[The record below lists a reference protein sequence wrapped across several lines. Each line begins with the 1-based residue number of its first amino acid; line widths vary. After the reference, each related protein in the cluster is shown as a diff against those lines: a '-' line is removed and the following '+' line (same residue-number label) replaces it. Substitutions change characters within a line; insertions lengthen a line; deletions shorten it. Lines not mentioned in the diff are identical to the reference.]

1 VTISRQARSRVFDA
15 TLALGLGLL
24 GLVEIWAPLASATGS
39 GSQVSSSVGVVVSSA
54 ALSQRRRWPLGSL
67 GVLLGMWVV
76 LGVVA
81 PPLVL
86 FYGTLV
92 PLVIASYSV
101 ARYASRNRAWIGLA
115 ALAAVLVAIDLTV
128 VELQSP
134 GEIVFHWTVVTGAW
148 VVGAVA
154 HNRESRAV
162 EAEHRARAAEEDA
175 REAARRERER
185 IARELHDVIAHSVTT
200 MVVQAGAAEQALDDP
215 GEVAAALGAIRYTG
229 TEALRE
235 LRRMLDVLRLVDEDP
250 SLVPQPGL
258 SSLPTLLDQARSAG
272 LTVRLDEVGLR
283 RPLPAGLDLTAYRII
298 QESLTNIR
306 RHSGARTADVSLTWG
321 ADALEIE
328 VGDDGHGASDGA
340 VGHGIAGMQE
350 RAALYGGQVRTA
362 STAGAG
368 FTVNALLPMAAS

>member
-1 VTISRQARSRVFDA
+1 MTISRQARSRVFDA

-24 GLVEIWAPLASATGS
+24 GLVEIWAPLGSATGS

-54 ALSQRRRWPLGSL
+54 ALSQRRRWPFGSL
-67 GVLLGMWVV
+67 GVLLGIWVV

-86 FYGTLV
+86 FYGTVV
-92 PLVIASYSV
+92 PLVIMSYSV
-101 ARYASRNRAWIGLA
+101 ARYASRNRARIGLA
-115 ALAAVLVAIDLTV
+115 ALVAVLVAVDLTV

-134 GEIVFHWTVVTGAW
+134 GEIVFHWTVVIGAW

-154 HNRESRAV
+154 HSRESRAV
-162 EAEHRARAAEEDA
+162 EAEHRARAAEGGA
-175 REAARRERER
+175 REAARREWER

-200 MVVQAGAAEQALDDP
+200 MVVQAGAAEQALDDQR
-215 GEVAAALGAIRYTG
+215 EVAAALGAIRSTG

-272 LTVRLDEVGLR
+272 LSVRLDEVGLP

-306 RHSGARTADVSLTWG
+306 RHSGASTADVSLTWG

-350 RAALYGGQVRTA
+350 RAALYGGRVRTA
-362 STAGAG
+362 STPGAG
-368 FTVNALLPMAAS
+368 FTVHALLPMAAS

>member
-1 VTISRQARSRVFDA
+1 VIAGI
-15 TLALGLGLL
+15 L
-24 GLVEIWAPLASATGS
+24 
-39 GSQVSSSVGVVVSSA
+39 
-54 ALSQRRRWPLGSL
+54 
-67 GVLLGMWVV
+67 VV
-76 LGVVA
+76 LGAVA
-81 PPLVL
+81 PPQVL

-92 PLVIASYSV
+92 PLVITSYSV
-101 ARYASRNRAWIGLA
+101 ARYGSREHARIGLGLMA
-115 ALAAVLVAIDLTV
+115 ALLLAVDLTV
-128 VELQSP
+128 AELRSP
-134 GEIVFHWTVVTGAW
+134 GEIAFHWTVVIGAW

-175 REAARRERER
+175 REAARMERER

-200 MVVQAGAAEQALDDP
+200 MVVQAGAAEQALDDRD
-215 GEVAAALGAIRYTG
+215 EVEAALGAIRSTG

-235 LRRMLDVLRLVDEDP
+235 LRRMLDVLRLADQDA
-250 SLVPQPGL
+250 SLMPQPGL
-258 SSLPTLLDQARSAG
+258 ASLPTLLDQARVSG
-272 LTVRLDEVGLR
+272 LTVNLEEFGQP

-306 RHSGARTADVSLTWG
+306 RHSGARTAEVSLTWG

-328 VGDDGHGASDGA
+328 VGDDGRGAPDSD

-350 RAALYGGQVRTA
+350 RAALYGGRVRTV

-368 FTVNALLPMAAS
+368 FTVHALLPTVAA

>member
-1 VTISRQARSRVFDA
+1 MTISRQTRSRVFDA
-15 TLALGLGLL
+15 ALALGLGLL
-24 GLVEIWAPLASATGS
+24 ALVEIWAPLASATGS

-67 GVLLGMWVV
+67 CVFLGVWVV

-92 PLVIASYSV
+92 PLVIVSYSV
-101 ARYASRNRAWIGLA
+101 ARYGSRDRARIGLA
-115 ALAAVLVAIDLTV
+115 AVAALLVAVDLTV

-134 GEIVFHWTVVTGAW
+134 GEIVFHWTVVVGAW

-154 HNRESRAV
+154 HSRESRAV
-162 EAEHRARAAEEDA
+162 EAEDRARAAEEAA
-175 REAARRERER
+175 RESALRERER

-200 MVVQAGAAEQALDDP
+200 MVVQAGAAEQALDDTD
-215 GEVAAALGAIRYTG
+215 EVAAALGAIRSTG

-235 LRRMLDVLRLVDEDP
+235 LRRMLDVLRLADEDA

-258 SSLPTLLDQARSAG
+258 SSLPTLLDQARASG
-272 LTVRLDEVGLR
+272 LTVHLDEVGQP

-306 RHSGARTADVSLTWG
+306 RHSGASKADVALTWM

-328 VGDDGHGASDGA
+328 VGDDGRGSLDS
-340 VGHGIAGMQE
+340 VLGHGLAGMRE
-350 RAALYGGQVRTA
+350 RAALYGGQVRTV
-362 STAGAG
+362 SSPGAG
-368 FTVNALLPMAAS
+368 FTVQARLPVGAS

>member
-1 VTISRQARSRVFDA
+1 MTISRQGRGRVFDA

-24 GLVEIWAPLASATGS
+24 GLVEIWAPFASATGS

-67 GVLLGMWVV
+67 CVFLGIWVV

-92 PLVIASYSV
+92 PLVITSYSV
-101 ARYASRNRAWIGLA
+101 ARYASRNRARTGLA
-115 ALAAVLVAIDLTV
+115 ALVAVLVAIDLTV

-134 GEIVFHWTVVTGAW
+134 GEIVFHWTVVIGAW

-154 HNRESRAV
+154 HSRESRAV
-162 EAEHRARAAEEDA
+162 EAEHRSRAAEEGA

-215 GEVAAALGAIRYTG
+215 GQVAAALGAIRSTG

-272 LTVRLDEVGLR
+272 LTVRLDEVGLP

-328 VGDDGHGASDGA
+328 VGDDGNGASDGA

-350 RAALYGGQVRTA
+350 RAALYGGQVRTV

-368 FTVNALLPMAAS
+368 FTVHALLPMAAS